1 MVFPATAC
9 PQAGRR
15 RRMSIHQS
23 GDLPRIVRPLRGLS
37 GQALAPFTPP
47 SCNKTGAYSFPVFG
61 RCGVMTMTE
70 AEFSAEERQ
79 GLYRA
84 IYARRDIRSFRDDP
98 VPPEVLAHVLRAA
111 HHGPSVGFM
120 QPWDFIL
127 VRDVETRRK
136 VKDLFDRERLAAAQ
150 FFDEPRRS
158 QYLSLKLEGIMEAP
172 VNLCITCDPTR
183 GEEVLGRNAIRETDV
198 YSTCCAVQNL
208 WLAARAEGIG
218 VGWVSILKLPQLRQ
232 ILGIPPHVTP
242 VAYLCLGYPVEF
254 PAKPL
259 LQKAGWRQRMSL
271 ESLVH
276 YDGWGG
282 QAVSGPLQEVR
293 EALVAEDCSKRVCE
307 KAVKLV

>member
-1 MVFPATAC
+1 
-9 PQAGRR
+9 
-15 RRMSIHQS
+15 
-23 GDLPRIVRPLRGLS
+23 
-37 GQALAPFTPP
+37 
-47 SCNKTGAYSFPVFG
+47 
-61 RCGVMTMTE
+61 MTE
-70 AEFSAEERQ
+70 ADFSREERQ

-84 IYARRDIRSFRDDP
+84 IYARRDIRSFRADP
-98 VPPEVLAHVLRAA
+98 VPPEVLARILRAA

-120 QPWDFIL
+120 QPWDFVL
-127 VRDVETRRK
+127 VKDAENRRRI
-136 VKDLFDRERLAAAQ
+136 KDLFDRERLAAAQ

-172 VNLCITCDPTR
+172 VNLCVTCDPTR

-232 ILGIPPHVTP
+232 ILSIPPHVLP
-242 VAYLCLGYPVEF
+242 VAYLCLGYPMEF

-259 LQKAGWRQRMSL
+259 LQKAGWRRRLSL

-282 QAVSGPLQEVR
+282 QAGLGPWREVR
-293 EALVAEDCSKRVCE
+293 EALAAEDCSEGCPERQQ
-307 KAVKLV
+307 

>member
-1 MVFPATAC
+1 
-9 PQAGRR
+9 
-15 RRMSIHQS
+15 
-23 GDLPRIVRPLRGLS
+23 
-37 GQALAPFTPP
+37 
-47 SCNKTGAYSFPVFG
+47 
-61 RCGVMTMTE
+61 MTE
-70 AEFSAEERQ
+70 ADFSPEERQ

-84 IYARRDIRSFRDDP
+84 IYARRDIRSFRNDP
-98 VPPEVLAHVLRAA
+98 VPPEVLARILRAA

-120 QPWDFIL
+120 QPWDFVL
-127 VRDVETRRK
+127 VKDAEKRRR

-150 FFDEPRRS
+150 FFDEPRRG

-172 VNLCITCDPTR
+172 VNLCVTCDPTR

-218 VGWVSILKLPQLRQ
+218 VGWVSILKLPQLRR
-232 ILGIPPHVTP
+232 ILGIPAHILP

-254 PAKPL
+254 PAQPL
-259 LQKAGWRQRMSL
+259 LQKAGWRRRLSL

-282 QAVSGPLQEVR
+282 QAVPGPWQEVQ
-293 EALVAEDCSKRVCE
+293 EALAAEDCSEGCPERQQ
-307 KAVKLV
+307 